1 MDSELYLV
9 LIIIVA
15 YILLF
20 GGIYFLLER
29 SLPDEDDE

>member
-20 GGIYFLLER
+20 GGIYFLLDR